1 MLQCNVEAEDG
12 TIHVEDSLLSVAP
25 LQCIDNYK
33 LEEEDPLVMGM
44 TLLTSGPQGESGQT
58 NPFQ

>member
-1 MLQCNVEAEDG
+1 MEDG

-58 NPFQ
+58 PSSKASSS